1 VDMDRATDRERYE
14 AVALTVRDLLAR
26 RWVKTQQI
34 HEAANVKRVYYLSME
49 FLIGRSLANNLVN
62 HAWTRRAIA
71 NVAASGRFGSDRTIK
86 EYAREIWRVEPH
98 PIP

>member
-1 VDMDRATDRERYE
+1 MKGLPPHYEADEVPFLPDAETSFKRHLVLDHVVDMETATDRERYE

-26 RWVKTQQI
+26 RWVKTQQA

-62 HAWTRRAIA
+62 LLVT
-71 NVAASGRFGSDRTIK
+71 
-86 EYAREIWRVEPH
+86 P
-98 PIP
+98 